1 MTKRKKAIT
10 ANIVKCIEAV
20 RLIDDEAMIELQ
32 SADGGGEDFL
42 RSLRRICPQAWDLM
56 KGCTP
61 LEFYEAGYILKDQAL
76 WAGKLEEIGKRH
88 HAKRQET
95 MHDLLTRA
103 AAAGDEEA
111 KALIACGL
119 LEQKVY

>member
-10 ANIVKCIEAV
+10 ANIVKCIEAI
-20 RLIDDEAMIELQ
+20 RLIGDDLVPTDATDTTDF
-32 SADGGGEDFL
+32 SALISKIRETK
-42 RSLRRICPQAWDLM
+42 PEAWDLM

-61 LEFYEAGYILKDQAL
+61 LEFYEACFILEDQTL
-76 WAGKLEEIGKRH
+76 WAGKLDEIAKRH

-95 MHDLLTRA
+95 MSDILTRA

-111 KALIACGL
+111 KALIACGI